1 MYYLIFCR
9 FKKFPAIAGSS
20 ILAIGCITL
29 TSLRLKNWYVLKN
42 RNWYMAHNQPNDL
55 QVSQGNAYN
64 TQGKNPIIFNVKG
77 QQNFLIELY

>member
-1 MYYLIFCR
+1 
-9 FKKFPAIAGSS
+9 
-20 ILAIGCITL
+20 
-29 TSLRLKNWYVLKN
+29 
-42 RNWYMAHNQPNDL
+42 MAHNQPNDM